1 MPSLPANVAV
11 SSHPCFIS
19 KLSRLRSASTPP
31 KETKALVHEL
41 SLILA
46 TEALARALT
55 AEKTGEKDVTPL
67 GVAFD
72 VEKVTKSIALV
83 PILRSGLGMLEAF
96 QTLLP
101 EPTPVH
107 HLGLFRE
114 KVTLQPVEY
123 YNNLPTRADS
133 SKDEKSTPCDIAI
146 VLDPVIATGGT
157 AEAAIQ
163 TLREWGVPKILV
175 VSILGSVEGVTR
187 AATENNGEGLNVVVG
202 AIDAGL
208 GGDNGGMIV
217 PGVGDIGDRLFLT
230 IGK

>member
-1 MPSLPANVAV
+1 MSSLPANVTV
-11 SSHPCFIS
+11 STHPCFIA
-19 KLSRLRSASTPP
+19 KLSLLRSVSTTS

-41 SLILA
+41 SLLLA

-55 AEKTGEKDVTPL
+55 VEKTGEKGVTPL
-67 GVAFD
+67 GVSFD

-83 PILRSGLGMLEAF
+83 PILRSGLAMLDAF

-101 EPTPVH
+101 ESTPVH

-114 KVTLQPVEY
+114 KATLQPVEY
-123 YNNLPTRADS
+123 YNNLPTRATS
-133 SKDEKSTPCDIAI
+133 SKDEKDTPCDIAI

-163 TLREWGVPKILV
+163 TLKEWGVPKILV
-175 VSILGSVEGVTR
+175 VSILGSEEGVIR
-187 AATENNGEGLNVVVG
+187 AASEYNGEGIDVVVG
-202 AIDAGL
+202 AIDKEL

-217 PGVGDIGDRLFLT
+217 PGVGDIGDRLFLA